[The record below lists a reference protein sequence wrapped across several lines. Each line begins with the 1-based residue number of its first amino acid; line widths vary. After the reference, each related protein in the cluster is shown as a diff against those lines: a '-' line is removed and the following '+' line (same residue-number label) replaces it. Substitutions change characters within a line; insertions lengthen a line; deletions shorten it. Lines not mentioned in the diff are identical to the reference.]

1 MEKIGNRIRKIR
13 ELRNYTQKHMAD
25 QLGISQKAY
34 SNIENDETDLSI
46 SRLSQIALILDLEI
60 IDILNFDK
68 KEILKGH
75 YNIQRGNNNT
85 FRIDPIEKIEELYE
99 RLLQIKE
106 QEITFLKKL
115 LNNP

>member
-1 MEKIGNRIRKIR
+1 MEKIGNKIRKIR
-13 ELRNYTQKHMAD
+13 ELKNYTQKYMAD

-60 IDILNFDK
+60 ADILNFDK
-68 KEILKGH
+68 KDILKGH

-106 QEITFLKKL
+106 QEIIFLKKSIK
-115 LNNP
+115 

>member
-106 QEITFLKKL
+106 QEITFLKKTIK
-115 LNNP
+115 

>member
-106 QEITFLKKL
+106 QEIDFLKKSIK
-115 LNNP
+115 

>member
-1 MEKIGNRIRKIR
+1 
-13 ELRNYTQKHMAD
+13 MAD

-106 QEITFLKKL
+106 QEIDFLKKSIK
-115 LNNP
+115 